1 MSGNVPD
8 MTLTLREFQR
18 SLGKARR
25 AADAGT
31 EVVITER
38 SGSTYVFKATTTAG
52 KRKTFGEMAGHHFGT
67 VRGGPA
73 DLSTNKAHLAGF
85 GRKSMGRG

>member
-1 MSGNVPD
+1 MSGKLPD

-18 SLGKARR
+18 SLGKVRR

-31 EVVITER
+31 EILIQGR
-38 SGSTYVFKATTTAG
+38 SGASYVFKATKPAAR
-52 KRKTFGEMAGHHFGT
+52 RKTFGEMAGHHFGT
-67 VRGGPA
+67 VSGGPA

-85 GRKSMGRG
+85 GQKSMGRG

>member
-1 MSGNVPD
+1 MSGNMPD

-18 SLGKARR
+18 SLGKVRR

-31 EVVITER
+31 EVLIKGR
-38 SGSTYVFKATTTAG
+38 SGASYVFKAAKPAT

-67 VRGGPA
+67 VSGGPP
-73 DLSTNKAHLAGF
+73 DLSTNKKYLADF